1 MQKGLHL
8 ALFAFNKMNIRA
20 LRSVCTLA
28 LYLHSTYTLPAL
40 YLHLHHCYVSQHREV
55 EKVIGATEKSTSLYT
70 HNALAQ
76 P

>member
-1 MQKGLHL
+1 
-8 ALFAFNKMNIRA
+8 MNIRA

-28 LYLHSTYTLPAL
+28 LYLHSTYTLPALTYTLPALTYTLPAL

>member
-1 MQKGLHL
+1 MQKCPHR

-40 YLHLHHCYVSQHREV
+40 TYTLPALYLHSTYTLPAFYLHSTCTYITATYHN
-55 EKVIGATEKSTSLYT
+55 IGR
-70 HNALAQ
+70 
-76 P
+76 